1 MAPPVNRAT
10 AGGGSAG
17 LQRRGPWDS
26 RIRGLEA
33 GVQGWLLRLLNA
45 PVGNVLGETGAPRA
59 FGPPLIAH
67 FHLLDSA
74 RRGVSGIR
82 RLHPRRLC

>member
-1 MAPPVNRAT
+1 MLGCK
-10 AGGGSAG
+10 GGGHG
-17 LQRRGPWDS
+17 T
-26 RIRGLEA
+26 RGLEA

-67 FHLLDSA
+67 FHPLDSA

-82 RLHPRRLC
+82 RLHPKRLC

>member
-1 MAPPVNRAT
+1 MAPLVCRAT
-10 AGGGSAG
+10 AGGGSVG
-17 LQRRGPWDS
+17 LQRRGLGT
-26 RIRGLEA
+26 RGLEA
-33 GVQGWLLRLLNA
+33 GVQGWLLPLLNA

-74 RRGVSGIR
+74 RRGVRGIR

>member
-1 MAPPVNRAT
+1 MPGYSWRRECWAAKE
-10 AGGGSAG
+10 GG
-17 LQRRGPWDS
+17 LV
-26 RIRGLEA
+26 LEA
-33 GVQGWLLRLLNA
+33 GVQGWLLPLLNA

-74 RRGVSGIR
+74 RRGVRGIR